1 MTAPRAILHVDMDA
15 FYASVEQ
22 RDRPELRG
30 QPLIVGGT
38 TNRGVVAAASYEVRK
53 FGVRSAM
60 PIREALRRCPHAI
73 CVTPR
78 MSVYREVSHDVFA
91 VFHEYTPIVEG
102 LSLDEAFLDVTAS
115 IALKGD
121 AVTIARHI
129 KDGIRA
135 KTQLSSSVGVAP
147 NKLVAK
153 IGSDLNKPDGL
164 TVVDATNLRAVLDPL
179 SVRRLPGLGRKLG
192 ERVEAAG
199 LATLGQLRV
208 APDAVLWPIFGR
220 DSQRMRERAAGI
232 DDRPVMAEW
241 DEKSISAEETFFTD
255 LTDVARMQAEVARLA
270 DRAGTRMRA
279 QNLATGCVQV
289 KIRRADFTTFTRQKR
304 FEPSTTDS
312 RTIARIAAELLT
324 GWLGEQP
331 RAKVRLLGVGVNH
344 LHAADQLDLF
354 AAPGANAPASPTAT
368 ALDSAVDQIRERF
381 GSLALRRGSALPE
394 ARGAEESG
402 EDMSEAAPS
411 RARERA
417 ALRAKPSGTASDTRT
432 GRSAGPPRR

>member
-1 MTAPRAILHVDMDA
+1 MSAPRAIPHVDMDA

-38 TNRGVVAAASYEVRK
+38 SNRGVVAAASYEVRV

-73 CVTPR
+73 CVRPR
-78 MSVYREVSHDVFA
+78 MSVYREVSHQVFA
-91 VFHEYTPIVEG
+91 IFHEYTPVVEG

-115 IALKGD
+115 LALKGD
-121 AVTIARHI
+121 AVTIARRI
-129 KDGIRA
+129 KDQIRA
-135 KTQLSSSVGVAP
+135 TTQLAASVGVAP

-153 IGSDLNKPDGL
+153 IASDLEKPDGL
-164 TVVDATNLRAVLDPL
+164 TVVTTANLHAVLDPL

-199 LATLGQLRV
+199 IATLGELRV
-208 APDAVLWPIFGR
+208 ASDTVLWPIFGR

-232 DDRPVMAEW
+232 DERPVMSEW

-255 LTDVARMQAEVARLA
+255 LADPARMQAEVLRLA
-270 DRAGTRMRA
+270 DRASQRMRA
-279 QNLATGCVQV
+279 QNLAAGCVAV

-312 RTIARIAAELLT
+312 RTIAKVALELLAA
-324 GWLGEQP
+324 WLDEQP
-331 RAKVRLLGVGVNH
+331 RSRVRLLGVGVNH
-344 LHAADQLDLF
+344 LHAADQMDLF
-354 AAPGANAPASPTAT
+354 AAPGAGAGNPAST
-368 ALDSAVDQIRERF
+368 ALDATVDLIRERF
-381 GSLALRRGSALPE
+381 GNLAVRRGSALPE
-394 ARGAEESG
+394 ARGMDESD
-402 EDMSEAAPS
+402 ENMSEKAPES
-411 RARERA
+411 
-417 ALRAKPSGTASDTRT
+417 LR
-432 GRSAGPPRR
+432 RRGHAPTDRH

>member
-1 MTAPRAILHVDMDA
+1 MSAPRAILHVDMDA

-38 TNRGVVAAASYEVRK
+38 SNRGVVAAASYEVRK

-73 CVTPR
+73 CVKPR
-78 MSVYREVSHDVFA
+78 MSVYREVSHQVFA
-91 VFHEYTPIVEG
+91 VFHEYTPVVEG

-115 IALKGD
+115 LALKGD
-121 AVTIARHI
+121 AITIARNI
-129 KDGIRA
+129 KQRIRDT
-135 KTQLSSSVGVAP
+135 TQLAASVGVAP

-153 IGSDLNKPDGL
+153 IASELEKPDGL
-164 TVVDATNLRAVLDPL
+164 TVINLHNMHTVLDPL

-199 LATLGQLRV
+199 LATFGQLRV

-220 DSQRMRERAAGI
+220 DSQRMRERASGI
-232 DDRPVMAEW
+232 DERPVMSEW
-241 DEKSISAEETFFTD
+241 DEKSISAEETFFSD
-255 LTDVARMQAEVARLA
+255 LADHVRMRAEVMRLA

-279 QNLATGCVQV
+279 QNLATGCVAV

-312 RTIARIAAELLT
+312 RTIAKIASELLDA
-324 GWLGEQP
+324 WLAEQP
-331 RAKVRLLGVGVNH
+331 RSKVRLLGVGVNH
-344 LHAADQLDLF
+344 LHAADQMDLF
-354 AAPGANAPASPTAT
+354 AAPAPEGGVNTGANA
-368 ALDSAVDQIRERF
+368 LDAAVDLIRERF
-381 GSLALRRGSALPE
+381 GTLAVRRGSALPE
-394 ARGAEESG
+394 ARGEDEPA
-402 EDMSEAAPS
+402 EDMSEKAPG
-411 RARERA
+411 RRRQ
-417 ALRAKPSGTASDTRT
+417 KDT
-432 GRSAGPPRR
+432 PPGNDRR

>member
-1 MTAPRAILHVDMDA
+1 MSAARAILHVDMDA

-38 TNRGVVAAASYEVRK
+38 SNRGVVAAASYEVRV

-73 CVTPR
+73 CVRPR
-78 MSVYREVSHDVFA
+78 MAVYREVSHQVFA
-91 VFHEYTPIVEG
+91 IFHEYTPVVEG

-115 IALKGD
+115 LALKGD
-121 AVTIARHI
+121 AVTIARSI
-129 KDGIRA
+129 KDQIRA
-135 KTQLSSSVGVAP
+135 QTQLAASVGVAP

-153 IGSDLNKPDGL
+153 IASDLEKPDGL
-164 TVVDATNLRAVLDPL
+164 TVVTSANLHAVLDPL

-199 LATLGQLRV
+199 VATLGELRS
-208 APDAVLWPIFGR
+208 ASDTVLWPIFGR
-220 DSQRMRERAAGI
+220 DSQRMRDRASGI
-232 DDRPVMAEW
+232 DERPVMSEW

-255 LTDVARMQAEVARLA
+255 LGDHGRMQAEILRLA
-270 DRAGTRMRA
+270 DRASQRMRA
-279 QNLATGCVQV
+279 QNLAAGCVAV

-312 RTIARIAAELLT
+312 RTIAKVAAELLAA
-324 GWLGEQP
+324 WLGEQP

-344 LHAADQLDLF
+344 LHAADQMDLF
-354 AAPGANAPASPTAT
+354 AGPSGVGAGNAATT
-368 ALDSAVDQIRERF
+368 ALDATVDLIRERF
-381 GSLALRRGSALPE
+381 GNLVVRRGSALPE
-394 ARGAEESG
+394 ARGTEESD
-402 EDMSEAAPS
+402 EDMSEKAP
-411 RARERA
+411 A
-417 ALRAKPSGTASDTRT
+417 G
-432 GRSAGPPRR
+432 GRSRGHSPSDRR

>member
-1 MTAPRAILHVDMDA
+1 MDA

-30 QPLIVGGT
+30 QPVIVGGT
-38 TNRGVVAAASYEVRK
+38 SNRGVVAAASYEVRT

-73 CVTPR
+73 CVQPR
-78 MSVYREVSHDVFA
+78 MSVYRKVSHQVFA
-91 VFHEYTPIVEG
+91 IFHEYTPVVEG

-115 IALKGD
+115 LALKGD
-121 AVTIARHI
+121 AVSIARGI
-129 KDGIRA
+129 KDRIRA
-135 KTQLSSSVGVAP
+135 QTQLGASVGVAP

-164 TVVDATNLRAVLDPL
+164 TVVTPDNLREVLDPL

-220 DSQRMRERAAGI
+220 DSQRMRERASGI
-232 DDRPVMAEW
+232 DERPVMSEW
-241 DEKSISAEETFFTD
+241 DEKSISAEETFFSD
-255 LTDVARMQAEVARLA
+255 LSDPAKMQSEVLRLA
-270 DRAGTRMRA
+270 DRASQRMRA
-279 QNLATGCVQV
+279 QNLAAGCVQV

-312 RTIARIAAELLT
+312 RTIAKIAAELLVA
-324 GWLGEQP
+324 WLAEQP
-331 RAKVRLLGVGVNH
+331 RSKVRLLGVGVNH
-344 LHAADQLDLF
+344 LHAADQMDLF
-354 AAPGANAPASPTAT
+354 AAPATPGAGNQAAT
-368 ALDSAVDQIRERF
+368 ALDATVDLIRERF
-381 GSLALRRGSALPE
+381 GNLAVRRGSALPE
-394 ARGAEESG
+394 ARGVEEAG
-402 EDMSEAAPS
+402 EDMSEEAPGRRKPRGAPVS
-411 RARERA
+411 R
-417 ALRAKPSGTASDTRT
+417 PDGHS
-432 GRSAGPPRR
+432 